1 MVTLSHP
8 FYHYCLK
15 ADSFTK
21 GYQEKRLELTIDFC
35 NTLSRYACDY
45 KVEELVSERIN
56 MVLWITLMDC
66 VKQEILRS
74 RETGVRKT
82 YRMIKEICNHSYVKE
97 VIRNMNTDG
106 FHMKQKLFLVCDQAP
121 IDSYGYDIGNS
132 SGKTGNMKVIVY
144 GYKNYSEKN

>member
-1 MVTLSHP
+1 M
-8 FYHYCLK
+8 
-15 ADSFTK
+15 
-21 GYQEKRLELTIDFC
+21 
-35 NTLSRYACDY
+35 
-45 KVEELVSERIN
+45 
-56 MVLWITLMDC
+56 
-66 VKQEILRS
+66 
-74 RETGVRKT
+74 RKT

-106 FHMKQKLFLVCDQAP
+106 FHMKQKLFGFADQAP

>member
-1 MVTLSHP
+1 MCKYRP
-8 FYHYCLK
+8 
-15 ADSFTK
+15 DSVSYTHLDV
-21 GYQEKRLELTIDFC
+21 YKRQ
-35 NTLSRYACDY
+35 RYACDY

-106 FHMKQKLFLVCDQAP
+106 FHMKPV
-121 IDSYGYDIGNS
+121 SYTHLNCGIIKKKQTDI
-132 SGKTGNMKVIVY
+132 
-144 GYKNYSEKN
+144 